1 MPNRSEELI
10 SQIDSILSLYAAVE
24 ESWNYSS
31 SMGGAFTDYSG
42 YESVMTQTISVIE
55 HIFGPR
61 HPNYQRILHAYNE
74 HSKRGLLQAKGILNG
89 IQESIRGGF
98 LSELESS
105 IRVDIKS
112 DFLSTAQELAE
123 QGEKD
128 AASVLAV
135 SVLEDSIK
143 QIARSNGL
151 DDLIGKEMST
161 VVNGLAAKSVIER
174 TTQRALL
181 SFKPLRNAAFHANW
195 DQVTI
200 DMVNMLLSFL
210 PSFIERYR
218 K

>member
-24 ESWNYSS
+24 GSWHHFN
-31 SMGGAFTDYSG
+31 SMGGAFSDYAG

-135 SVLEDSIK
+135 CVLEDSIK

-174 TTQRALL
+174 STQSALL